1 MIARELISQT
11 LPQLKCTDIGQ
22 KAINLM
28 ESYRVS
34 HLPLINGTEY
44 LGLISDKN
52 IYDMELEMCTLG
64 DQSSKLIT
72 PFMRSHQHIYEVV
85 QKLMELEISVM
96 PVLEM
101 NNEYI
106 GSIVLSEL
114 SKSFVKLVAVNE
126 PGAVIVLELNPVNYS
141 LSQIAQIIESN
152 DAKVLSLYTYVPENK
167 NELDVTL
174 KVNVSDISSIIQTFV
189 RYDYTIKAVYMDDSL
204 LTDMYNERF
213 EMFMKYMDL

>member
-1 MIARELISQT
+1 
-11 LPQLKCTDIGQ
+11 
-22 KAINLM
+22 M
-28 ESYRVS
+28 ESFRVS
-34 HLPLINGTEY
+34 HLPLVNGKEY

-52 IYDMELEMCTLG
+52 IYDLELELCALG
-64 DQSSKLIT
+64 EKSPALIN
-72 PFMRSHQHIYEVV
+72 PFVRTNQHIYEVV
-85 QKLMELEISVM
+85 QKLMEFEITVL

-101 NNEYI
+101 NDEYI
-106 GSIVLSEL
+106 GSIVVSEL

-126 PGAVIVLELNPVNYS
+126 PGAVIVLELNPVDYS

-152 DAKVLSLYTYVPENK
+152 DAKVLSLYTHVPENK

-174 KVNVSDISSIIQTFV
+174 KVNVRDISSIIQTFV

-204 LTDMYNERF
+204 LTDMYNERY